1 MYLLSEQPYVP
12 MYDTVTPCRV
22 PDWIAETVE
31 TRNVVNLRLGVR
43 DKLDQ
48 LVENCKLYKKD
59 ADAFLRGE
67 KHDINDTS
75 M

>member
-1 MYLLSEQPYVP
+1 

-43 DKLDQ
+43 DKLDL
-48 LVENCKLYKKD
+48 LVGHCKLYKKD
-59 ADAFLRGE
+59 AEAFLRGE
-67 KHDINDTS
+67 YEEAYR
-75 M
+75 